1 MAFHWRCYKFICHNL
16 LYAPLLAYLYMPSR
30 GHTHRSSL
38 SLSLS
43 LRPREPTEL
52 WLSRGEGGGGGGGG
66 RWKRAWSRTTTGLQ
80 NAERRSII
88 LPSPSLPRFFERD
101 TSFLPS
107 SFQGNNVFQLLLYY
121 ACYEVIL
128 SSVIESWKGRFDREI
143 TIG

>member
-38 SLSLS
+38 SLSL
-43 LRPREPTEL
+43 PPTERADRVMAVEG
-52 WLSRGEGGGGGGGG
+52 RGRRRRRRRTMEKGVEPNNN
-66 RWKRAWSRTTTGLQ
+66 RPTKRRTPLHHPSFPLPP
-80 NAERRSII
+80 SIFRTRHI
-88 LPSPSLPRFFERD
+88 
-101 TSFLPS
+101 LPS